1 MKSKFGV
8 ITYCHETCFIS
19 WVHLLVKKKKDWNIP
34 TVNYDTDQ
42 YMDGLNPNLLITS
55 LQLIVSY

>member
-1 MKSKFGV
+1 LG
-8 ITYCHETCFIS
+8 TP
-19 WVHLLVKKKKDWNIP
+19 LVKKDWNIP